1 MQASEASLTVVPTTH
16 PITKPG
22 SHECKFHN
30 LGDCYP
36 AVEADLTAVFD
47 GDQYEQVQGVA
58 GTILAKNILSSI
70 SYSFSKLDSALN
82 YSTADRVRTYTN
94 CHNMPVCV
102 AGHTLPSGY
111 DCCESLGSQ
120 QDLPW
125 INPVPTLSTTIEY
138 SIENTKRCNAS
149 VAAQTRFSRHDLDAD
164 GYLDSDE
171 FSKMLYE
178 IDFNMS
184 GTPGTLLSTDAGERL
199 DVIKGVVD
207 TDDDGLLSYVE
218 LLTVDERREAFH
230 RAPVRSVAESAGWE
244 VTAAELEGVTSSGG
258 GLRAALEPA
267 ADILTVTREEV
278 GHCLAAT
285 PGNDFVQKECLIQE
299 MFGLPAIEPTQ
310 GVRCVRKTSVDMF
323 LSPIT
328 EYHCVPYEQCGT
340 RPDPAYTDGSQ
351 TIAYDCDF
359 SSCTPDSLR
368 YGDGSETGEIGTF
381 RCWDSCRLAEIPSN
395 DEGTSSHL
403 KHRNDAMMKEC
414 EHIEQRP
421 SHCRHGQPC
430 FFVDTL
436 DPTVTTEEQAEQKLM
451 EISVSMA
458 EYARSCRSYNSSGFV
473 EECRWMRCHGI
484 GYALGAA
491 CDNHVPPPC
500 RSTCEAYVENT
511 PDEILQEQA
520 HSELGLCD
528 DDADPRVCGCGDEIP
543 RPRPN
548 NPYYWSYM
556 HCRALR
562 HHNCTAFPDDSMAG
576 LSWAEGGCMLPER
589 YPGGVPCVRD
599 GECTSQACP
608 LEHGDDSP
616 AVEGEGGVCCN
627 EGLNGCSGHGVCT
640 LHSDSTTPRSLG
652 PAAAVPFGG
661 CVCDKEWTGSDC
673 SQWMMPAHI
682 FLAWL
687 AVVSF
692 LIFGTLSWCAVWLR
706 WWLAIHRV
714 TPPPP
719 PDSPTKPP
727 KKPAREEST
736 SSDDSDSD
744 EDLGNYACRLVVYV
758 CNCTG
763 LPTVFKGKMDT
774 YIKVILGERAKR
786 VRTIRNGGEEPKWTA
801 GTEPDAGEEVGW
813 YTTRRLC
820 SIKVEVWRDEQ
831 RFKGVEGH
839 DSVDRLLCRTVVP
852 VPEFI
857 PPEQTGKGVESDLWN
872 IDGQEAGKVKLRLLW
887 RDPGEPKRPVELDP
901 V

>member
-1 MQASEASLTVVPTTH
+1 MGEIQP
-16 PITKPG
+16 
-22 SHECKFHN
+22 
-30 LGDCYP
+30 
-36 AVEADLTAVFD
+36 
-47 GDQYEQVQGVA
+47 
-58 GTILAKNILSSI
+58 
-70 SYSFSKLDSALN
+70 
-82 YSTADRVRTYTN
+82 
-94 CHNMPVCV
+94 
-102 AGHTLPSGY
+102 
-111 DCCESLGSQ
+111 
-120 QDLPW
+120 
-125 INPVPTLSTTIEY
+125 
-138 SIENTKRCNAS
+138 KRCEGREL
-149 VAAQTRFSRHDLDAD
+149 T
-164 GYLDSDE
+164 
-171 FSKMLYE
+171 
-178 IDFNMS
+178 
-184 GTPGTLLSTDAGERL
+184 TDQL
-199 DVIKGVVD
+199 V
-207 TDDDGLLSYVE
+207 
-218 LLTVDERREAFH
+218 
-230 RAPVRSVAESAGWE
+230 
-244 VTAAELEGVTSSGG
+244 
-258 GLRAALEPA
+258 
-267 ADILTVTREEV
+267 
-278 GHCLAAT
+278 
-285 PGNDFVQKECLIQE
+285 
-299 MFGLPAIEPTQ
+299 
-310 GVRCVRKTSVDMF
+310 
-323 LSPIT
+323 
-328 EYHCVPYEQCGT
+328 
-340 RPDPAYTDGSQ
+340 
-351 TIAYDCDF
+351 
-359 SSCTPDSLR
+359 
-368 YGDGSETGEIGTF
+368 
-381 RCWDSCRLAEIPSN
+381 
-395 DEGTSSHL
+395 
-403 KHRNDAMMKEC
+403 
-414 EHIEQRP
+414 
-421 SHCRHGQPC
+421 
-430 FFVDTL
+430 
-436 DPTVTTEEQAEQKLM
+436 
-451 EISVSMA
+451 
-458 EYARSCRSYNSSGFV
+458 
-473 EECRWMRCHGI
+473 

-528 DDADPRVCGCGDEIP
+528 DDADPRVCGCGDDIP

-608 LEHGDDSP
+608 LEHGDGSP

-640 LHSDSTTPRSLG
+640 MHSDSTTPRSLG

-786 VRTIRNGGEEPKWTA
+786 VRTIRNGGEEPRWTA
-801 GTEPDAGEEVGW
+801 GTDPDAGEEVGW

-852 VPEFI
+852 IPEFI

-887 RDPGEPKRPVELDP
+887 RDPGEPARPIELDP